1 MLANYIGW
9 LQAAVVPRQPRQR
22 GEEPTLEFVQWQ
34 LWDWHIRAQ
43 FPFIL
48 QRRTKCS
55 HHSLIIELP
64 QNGKHSSVKHQAV
77 NLPAALQP

>member
-34 LWDWHIRAQ
+34 LWDMAYPSTI
-43 FPFIL
+43 
-48 QRRTKCS
+48 S
-55 HHSLIIELP
+55 V
-64 QNGKHSSVKHQAV
+64 HSSATYEV
-77 NLPAALQP
+77 